1 MYLAA
6 ILATRLDKELDIA
19 EIKRLMR
26 RVVQEIDA
34 APNRVR
40 YTMNGFVVSVG
51 AYVKPLLQD
60 AKGAAKNLG
69 TVLVDVGETAC
80 KVPVALPYIQKI
92 EKMGRVGRKRKTS
105 KC

>member
-51 AYVKPLLQD
+51 AYAKPLLQD

-80 KVPVALPYIQKI
+80 IPYIQKNR
-92 EKMGRVGRKRKTS
+92 EDGTRRPETKDFQVLS
-105 KC
+105 VL